1 MIDPVTNEE
10 KFIKYSSADSS
21 LFLGNTILGGGGLS
35 KGWNE
40 MKFAPGLFG
49 RAALRFDY
57 GRFNEAVSGI
67 ELGVTAEYFPQ
78 KVSILAGPNDRNF
91 FFQGYIALLFGRRK

>member
-1 MIDPVTNEE
+1 
-10 KFIKYSSADSS
+10 
-21 LFLGNTILGGGGLS
+21 GGGGLG

-40 MKFAPGLFG
+40 MKIRPGLFA
-49 RAALRFDY
+49 RTALRFDY

-67 ELGVTAEYFPQ
+67 ELGITGEFYANKIAVM
-78 KVSILAGPNDRNF
+78 AGPNDRNF